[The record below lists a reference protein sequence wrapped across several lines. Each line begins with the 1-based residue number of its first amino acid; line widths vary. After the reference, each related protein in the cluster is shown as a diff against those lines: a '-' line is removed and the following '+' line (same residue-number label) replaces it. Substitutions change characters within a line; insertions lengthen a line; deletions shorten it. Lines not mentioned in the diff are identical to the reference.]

1 MVKVRVKLDRKGA
14 VWGWLL
20 RLVEQ
25 SRYAAVFKISVL
37 SVWVKSE
44 GSGRGWRV
52 PTCPD
57 V

>member
-1 MVKVRVKLDRKGA
+1 MTGRKIRENQI
-14 VWGWLL
+14 